1 MQNKIGIQRGTYDYD
16 VGGMVYRT
24 LMVVDK
30 PEEAALHIDRIQKRI
45 AELAVLYKEYSKY
58 CSDLEASMVSPLRE
72 DQNAEL
78 EAVGDKPKFNHAL
91 AAVEGQK
98 AAEKLHI
105 PNLTAWHEKRNA
117 VQQKFAP
124 LIKSAQDEYN
134 RLCEAWLDRHG
145 LVAWERLHVTRY
157 GYYTTGDQPL
167 FTWRTV
173 EVPYAVGDEDTLAIL
188 GG

>member
-1 MQNKIGIQRGTYDYD
+1 MQKKFGIQRGTYNYD
-16 VGGMVYRT
+16 DGGMNYCT
-24 LMVVDK
+24 LLVVDS
-30 PEEAALHIDRIQKRI
+30 PEEAAIHTERIQKRMN
-45 AELAVLYKEYSKY
+45 ELAALYKEYTKY
-58 CSDLEASMVSPLRE
+58 RSELEASMVSPLRE
-72 DQNAEL
+72 DLNNEL
-78 EAVGDKPKFNHAL
+78 KALGDKPKFNHAL

-105 PNLTAWHEKRNA
+105 PNLNAWHGNRSA
-117 VQQKFAP
+117 VQEKFAP
-124 LIKSAQDEYN
+124 LIKSATDEYN
-134 RLCEAWLDRHG
+134 RLVEEWLDGHA
-145 LVAWERLHVTRY
+145 LLAWERKHVTHY